1 MSTYTAPLQDMHF
14 VLHEL
19 AGLAEVIAL
28 PGWEEVTPEVVQ
40 AVLGEAG
47 KFAQEVLD
55 PLNRAGDR
63 EGARLA
69 DGEVKTPAGYADAY
83 RQFVAAGWN
92 GLTGEVGYGG
102 QGLPHAVA
110 TAVHEIWNSANMAF
124 CLAPMLTSGVLEAFR
139 HHGSDPPFSP

>member
-14 VLHEL
+14 ALHEL
-19 AGLAEVIAL
+19 AGLGEVLAR
-28 PGWEEVTPEVVQ
+28 PGWEEVTPEVVD

-55 PLNRAGDR
+55 PLNRVGDR
-63 EGARLA
+63 EGVRLT
-69 DGEVKTPAGYADAY
+69 DGEVKTSAAYPDAY

-92 GLTGEVGYGG
+92 GLAGEGRYGG

-110 TAVHEIWNSANMAF
+110 TVVHEIWNSANMAF
-124 CLAPMLTSGVLEAFR
+124 CLAPMLTSGVLEALPQHR
-139 HHGSDPPFSP
+139 